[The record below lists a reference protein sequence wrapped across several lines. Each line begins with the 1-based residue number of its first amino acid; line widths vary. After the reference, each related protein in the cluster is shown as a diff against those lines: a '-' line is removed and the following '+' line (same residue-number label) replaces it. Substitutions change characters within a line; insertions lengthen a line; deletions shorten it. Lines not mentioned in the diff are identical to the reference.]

1 MPEGVEDGLDDGAE
15 VAVQR
20 DWCRE
25 LRWLWELVMSEKG
38 RWSGVKVLAGVDCVD
53 VVVVV
58 EGLSRERERARGV
71 R

>member
-1 MPEGVEDGLDDGAE
+1 MSDVRVKLRVTGKSLSKSGPECSGHVPEDGLDDGAE

-38 RWSGVKVLAGVDCVD
+38 RWSGVKGC
-53 VVVVV
+53 
-58 EGLSRERERARGV
+58 
-71 R
+71 

>member
-1 MPEGVEDGLDDGAE
+1 MPEDGLDDVMD

-25 LRWLWELVMSEKG
+25 LRWLWALVMSVKG
-38 RWSGVKVLAGVDCVD
+38 RRSGATVLTGVVG
-53 VVVVV
+53 VVVVVMVVVV
-58 EGLSRERERARGV
+58 EGLSRERDRARGV